1 MVPDPIFGR
10 CAAAG
15 RSACLIGAV
24 IGLGLTPRPA
34 AGQDLVTP
42 VRVGHPDAPIVLS
55 VWAQQDYSHLA
66 ALASIAEAFEVVLT
80 TWAQANPGVQLEIS
94 VMPALEQHK
103 AKLLLAAA
111 ADRLPDIASI
121 DSFWLPLFRDHLQ
134 PLNEYWPEEDRA
146 DFLPFTIETLS
157 DRDGNIYGLWHE
169 TDARGLF
176 YRRDLVPDPP
186 ETWDELIGIAS
197 RLARERGIRGYL
209 YNAGRWEATVFDHL
223 PMFWAQGGQL
233 VDDEGRPIFGLP
245 PHRERLVRVV
255 SFLRDTVRTGAAPRS
270 VLGINDYRQLSAAAI
285 SGDVAMFLGGNWQFK
300 ELRDALPPDEYAKWA
315 VAPIPQYERGPAP
328 TGTGGWIWVVFSK
341 DPGKRRAAAEFI
353 LDVESPQNAAR
364 ISEGTGRLPVRRSVY
379 RDYDAF
385 QEGPFAFFGA
395 MLPSA
400 RARPAVP
407 IYNSISR
414 ELQIAIGYAIE
425 GTRTPEQ
432 AVDEAFRVVSDEY
445 RRTQE
450 GPPAV
455 RGIDPLLWA
464 PGVVAAVAGGLVL
477 ARAGRGRS
485 LRVWL
490 APAVVLAS
498 IFLLYPILE
507 LVRVAFTDL
516 GAPGAAYRY
525 TLHGFRSL
533 AGDPAFYGM
542 IGVTLAFVAVSVA
555 LQLGLGLLLAWL
567 FDAAERRRVAG
578 SLAAR
583 IAVVS
588 AWVIPGVIIGVMW
601 KILLVENRSGIV
613 NYWLSLL
620 GVGPAP
626 LLSSGTLALASVI
639 VANTWRGTAFSMLM
653 QYAGLC
659 RIPRELHEAADL
671 EGLNGWQRLRWVIL
685 PPLAPVLLLNL
696 LLITIYTLNTF
707 DMILPLTGGG
717 PARRTEVVSLYM
729 YRSAFFDLESGK
741 AAAIAVVM
749 LGINAVLAW
758 GAVRLIVRRAPAGR
772 GREGVARRAE
782 GGWL

>member
-1 MVPDPIFGR
+1 
-10 CAAAG
+10 
-15 RSACLIGAV
+15 
-24 IGLGLTPRPA
+24 
-34 AGQDLVTP
+34 
-42 VRVGHPDAPIVLS
+42 
-55 VWAQQDYSHLA
+55 
-66 ALASIAEAFEVVLT
+66 
-80 TWAQANPGVQLEIS
+80 VQLEIS

-103 AKLLLAAA
+103 AKLMLAAA
-111 ADRLPDIASI
+111 AGRLPDVASI

-157 DRDGNIYGLWHE
+157 GRDGSIYGLWHE

-176 YRRDLVPDPP
+176 YRTDLVPDPP
-186 ETWDELIGIAS
+186 ETWDELIDVAS

-209 YNAGRWEATVFDHL
+209 CNAGRWEATVFDHL
-223 PMFWAQGGQL
+223 PMFWAQGGKL
-233 VDDEGRPIFGLP
+233 VDEDGRPIFGLP
-245 PHRERLVRVV
+245 PHRDRLVRVV
-255 SFLRDTVRTGAAPRS
+255 SFLRETVRTGAAPRS

-300 ELRDALPPDEYAKWA
+300 ELRDGLPPEEYAKWA
-315 VAPIPQYERGPAP
+315 VAPIPQHERGPAP

-341 DPGKRRAAAEFI
+341 DPEKRRAAAEFI
-353 LDVESPQNAAR
+353 FDVEQPHNAAR
-364 ISEGTGRLPVRRSVY
+364 ISEGTGRLPVRRSLY
-379 RDYDAF
+379 RDYEAF
-385 QEGPFAFFGA
+385 QQGPFAFFGA
-395 MLPSA
+395 LLPSA
-400 RARPAVP
+400 QARPAVP

-432 AVDEAFRVVSDEY
+432 AVDAAFRVVADEY
-445 RRTQE
+445 ARTQQE
-450 GPPAV
+450 SPR
-455 RGIDPLLWA
+455 RGADPLLWM
-464 PGVVAAVAGGLVL
+464 PGILAAAAAAMAL
-477 ARAGRGRS
+477 ARAGSGS
-485 LRVWL
+485 LRAWL
-490 APAVVLAS
+490 APAIVLSAV
-498 IFLLYPILE
+498 FLLYPILE

-516 GAPGAAYRY
+516 GAFGGPYRY
-525 TLHGFRSL
+525 TLDGFRSL

-542 IGVTLAFVAVSVA
+542 IGVTLVFVGASVA

-567 FDAAERRRVAG
+567 FDAAERRRVLG
-578 SLAAR
+578 SLPAR

-588 AWVIPGVIIGVMW
+588 AWVIPGVIIGVIW
-601 KILLVENRSGIV
+601 KILLVENRAGIV
-613 NYWLSLL
+613 NYGLSLVGL
-620 GVGPAP
+620 GPLP
-626 LLSSGTLALASVI
+626 LLSSGTLALVSLI

-729 YRSAFFDLESGK
+729 YRSAFFDLEAGK

-749 LGINAVLAW
+749 LGINAALAW
-758 GAVRLIVRRAPAGR
+758 AAVRLIIARGPAARASS
-772 GREGVARRAE
+772 E
-782 GGWL
+782 GGGL